1 MRFIRVSAGHI
12 RSPMIFPLL
21 LAAAFFCAI
30 LARAGAPVLTGTAGA
45 ATRARAFAVSNAGF
59 ARHRHTVGVSYV
71 SRLLGHTTLRNG
83 YGWVVVLPL
92 MLR

>member
-1 MRFIRVSAGHI
+1 MRFIRVSVGHI
-12 RSPMIFPLL
+12 RSPMIFLLL

-59 ARHRHTVGVSYV
+59 ARHHTVGVSYV
-71 SRLLGHTTLRNG
+71 SRLQGHTTLRNG